1 MFAMEM
7 VDAGEAAEA
16 FGFAFL
22 VEAEHDDLFAVMV
35 WPLLAVV
42 LVVLQNHD
50 LSICFI
56 KD

>member
-1 MFAMEM
+1 MEM